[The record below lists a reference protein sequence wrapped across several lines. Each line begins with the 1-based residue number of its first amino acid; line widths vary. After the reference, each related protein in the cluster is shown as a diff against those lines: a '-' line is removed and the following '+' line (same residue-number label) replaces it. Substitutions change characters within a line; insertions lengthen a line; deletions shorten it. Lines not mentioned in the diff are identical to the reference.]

1 MSKIS
6 LLTWPNIRFEI
17 ISKEDYT
24 GHLVCCLLLLLLV
37 TCIYLTIILSAGTF
51 QRNGGRHKPF
61 LIHLNTQHNTMLRE
75 AAAVESVDMTKMI
88 ANMNAYNLSL
98 SLFRYQLRFICSH
111 G

>member
-24 GHLVCCLLLLLLV
+24 GHLVCCLLLLLV

-75 AAAVESVDMTKMI
+75 AAVESVDMTKMI
-88 ANMNAYNLSL
+88 AKMNAYNLSL